1 MLDVVVETAL
11 QVSHLARLRA
21 RATTSKPE
29 ETWDFRIQVAD
40 ARKGEVGQGIV
51 LVRGGDGKG
60 WALLGTGGKEGTVRM
75 ACEVRVRKPVWQ
87 VELMGEKWTVGVEW
101 EVSKRTECMF

>member
-1 MLDVVVETAL
+1 MVVETAL

-29 ETWDFRIQVAD
+29 ETWDFRIQVAE

-51 LVRGGDGKG
+51 LVRGEDGKG
-60 WALLGTGGKEGTVRM
+60 WALIGTGSEKGGTVRM
-75 ACEVRVRKPVWQ
+75 ECEVRVRKPVWE

-101 EVSKRTECMF
+101 EVFKQASA